1 MPYDWSSKIREME
14 DGLKLPFDVMFG
26 IPGLGIILGSQTDGV
41 VEAHKAFLAAVS
53 PVFQAMLSENW
64 NGGQTD
70 NHEIR
75 QICPEAFQTLISF
88 IYNNSMNFHHV
99 NDVGKLIELY
109 HASNQY
115 EILECKEKLFERFSS
130 LELDRTIFGQIL
142 SLLGKL

>member
-14 DGLKLPFDVMFG
+14 DGLKLPFDIIFG

-75 QICPEAFQTLISF
+75 
-88 IYNNSMNFHHV
+88 
-99 NDVGKLIELY
+99 
-109 HASNQY
+109 
-115 EILECKEKLFERFSS
+115 
-130 LELDRTIFGQIL
+130 
-142 SLLGKL
+142 